1 MSERIVAVVLAA
13 KAPTACDPG
22 KRTQDFVE
30 RLEFGNSPP
39 FFFLFVYLIPRS
51 SIVYCLFISLFAE
64 WAWVLGCMW
73 CGVRR
78 GVLVVERG
86 RKAAWCR
93 GGPVA
98 VDFAVSIAFGV

>member
-39 FFFLFVYLIPRS
+39 FFFIRLPYSPLI
-51 SIVYCLFISLFAE
+51 YCLLSFYLP
-64 WAWVLGCMW
+64 VCRV
-73 CGVRR
+73 GVGT
-78 GVLVVERG
+78 GVHVVRC
-86 RKAAWCR
+86 AARCACR
-93 GGPVA
+93 GTGEEGRMV
-98 VDFAVSIAFGV
+98 